1 MKTVAQLLNAMRA
14 AGVIQEYALFGA
26 VAQMRYTEAVATL
39 DADVLVMVPAP
50 DRLVLAG
57 IYQFCADKGYHP
69 EGEAIAVGG
78 WPCWNRKVLRPS
90 RSGDWLRG
98 TVWPRSGE
106 RLKRGFSMDEVQQLL
121 ERQARWQKARK
132 NLSWPEKVRMA
143 EMVRESTRQ
152 WRARASDLARHRS
165 DPGRQAAQSQGP
177 HS

>member
-106 RLKRGFSMDEVQQLL
+106 RLN
-121 ERQARWQKARK
+121 RK
-132 NLSWPEKVRMA
+132 SLSWPEKVRMA
-143 EMVRESTRQ
+143 AMLRESTRQ